1 MYNNV
6 SHASDTCVSYCY
18 VCVLILQYMCPHTT
32 ICVRMQ
38 EAIMTLLRHKRLDV
52 LKEFDQL
59 TICKKAG
66 EIFQVI

>member
-1 MYNNV
+1 MT
-6 SHASDTCVSYCY
+6 HLRHKR
-18 VCVLILQYMCPHTT
+18 LILLCVCPHTAIYVSAYYC

-52 LKEFDQL
+52 LREFDQL

>member
-1 MYNNV
+1 MY
-6 SHASDTCVSYCY
+6 DTPPTQVPHTAA
-18 VCVLILQYMCPHTT
+18 CVLILLYVSAYYY

-52 LKEFDQL
+52 LREFDQL